1 MNSGQVLP
9 PNEQQKKSCGFWSYL
24 DLGLLGKTYR
34 HVIISEREKPEKVK
48 MKEGRRLDGVGTLQR
63 MVNKDLEL
71 KVKKKDPYT
80 CRRESK
86 HEGTTVELGLY
97 KEHEEGSYG

>member
-1 MNSGQVLP
+1 M
-9 PNEQQKKSCGFWSYL
+9 
-24 DLGLLGKTYR
+24 GLLGKTYR
-34 HVIISEREKPEKVK
+34 HVIISEREKVK
-48 MKEGRRLDGVGTLQR
+48 MKEGRVLLEGRRLNGVGTLWR

-86 HEGTTVELGLY
+86 HEGTMVGMSLASTRNIKKAPMAEVD
-97 KEHEEGSYG
+97 